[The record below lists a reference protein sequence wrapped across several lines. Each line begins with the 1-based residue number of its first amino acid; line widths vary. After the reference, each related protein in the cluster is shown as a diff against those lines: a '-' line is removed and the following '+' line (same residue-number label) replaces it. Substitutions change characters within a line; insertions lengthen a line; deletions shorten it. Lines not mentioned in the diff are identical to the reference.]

1 MNVRESYSRA
11 LEERNSVYVCM
22 RRIGGGGIRYPLLL
36 LLSFPIASKRE
47 WDERERGREGGRGEG
62 GREEETGFVFRLA
75 FYDLRANGQAARQ
88 MASETHS

>member
-11 LEERNSVYVCM
+11 LEERNSAYVCM

-47 WDERERGREGGRGEG
+47 WDERERGEERGKGR

>member
-1 MNVRESYSRA
+1 MYAASGGEA
-11 LEERNSVYVCM
+11 VY
-22 RRIGGGGIRYPLLL
+22 GIPSSSFHSPS
-36 LLSFPIASKRE
+36 LSPIASKRE
-47 WDERERGREGGRGEG
+47 WDERERGEGKRGE